1 MSREINIDNYKSNN
15 VQKLSNYS
23 GLTVSEKIDL
33 FERYLKENP
42 NETIHYNTIFEGYN
56 IGTFFIYI
64 RYLMRNDLG
73 GYSPEDLK
81 RMEKL
86 GLLEKAQGKVYEK
99 VKNVKKFC
107 KKYPYAF
114 SNAHKLY
121 QSLDEKEKIEF
132 ERVLKDYGYLRE
144 RKSRGKLSKKIE
156 EELNN
161 SQIGGVFKGAEIEEV
176 CKEYGI
182 KNKEKNQILKEF
194 GSIEN
199 FRKAYIEYM
208 VKMANAK
215 DYTEIERIR
224 GENKESAIENQQIP
238 LVRNYYFGNQD
249 LEKQR
254 SILNIISYIYGE
266 EYGYNMVMDSEIYVI
281 LERLLKENLTD
292 KERQLVELRFR
303 LKKEDEISKN
313 VMEMS
318 RPRVYRVMRDQVIRK
333 MRRKEIREIL
343 FSYIYRPSE
352 EFVRVYFSKMD
363 IFENVRKQL
372 SNKDREELVNM
383 AERVG
388 IETQE
393 DSIEG
398 MPIEDLDLSTSQL
411 YRAMKYNG
419 INTVGDLLK
428 RVKCKK
434 DLLTLAYVSDKDAE
448 EIIKKLAEIGI
459 TIYNEVKKERNIVGI
474 DIKTLNLSPRAYMV
488 LARNEIHTVE
498 QLLNRIKSKE
508 DLLQIRWLGEGT
520 ANEIIEKLAENG
532 ITIYKDEN
540 EEAIKIA
547 LSKLRIQQ
555 EKMQELDANILY
567 LKKQREVGEQLEN
580 QSKGEDDNG
589 R

>member
-1 MSREINIDNYKSNN
+1 MSKEITIDDYRSNN
-15 VQKLSNYS
+15 VNKVSNYS

-33 FERYLKENP
+33 FERYLRENP
-42 NETIHYNTIFEGYN
+42 NGAIHSYTVFEGYN
-56 IGTFFIYI
+56 IGKFFIYI
-64 RYLMRNDLG
+64 RYLMRNNLG
-73 GYSPEDLK
+73 GYSSEDFK

-86 GLLEKAQGKVYEK
+86 GLLEKTQGKVYEK

-107 KKYPYAF
+107 EKYPYAF

-161 SQIGGVFKGAEIEEV
+161 SQIGGVFKVAEIEEV

-199 FRKAYIEYM
+199 FKKAYIEYM
-208 VKMANAK
+208 VKMANTK
-215 DYTEIERIR
+215 DYIEIERIR

-238 LVRNYYFGNQD
+238 LVRNYYLGNQD

-266 EYGYNMVMDSEIYVI
+266 EYGYNMVMDSEICVI
-281 LERLLKENLTD
+281 LEKLLKENLTD

-303 LKKEDEISKN
+303 LKKEDEISKD
-313 VMEMS
+313 VKEMS
-318 RPRVYRVMRDQVIRK
+318 RPRMYQVMRDQVIRK
-333 MRRKEIREIL
+333 MRRKEIRDVL

-352 EFVRVYFSKMD
+352 EFVRAYFSEMD
-363 IFENVRKQL
+363 IFENGRKQL
-372 SNKDREELVNM
+372 SDKDREELLNM
-383 AERVG
+383 AERVS
-388 IETQE
+388 IEAQK
-393 DSIEG
+393 DSIEE
-398 MPIEDLDLSTSQL
+398 MPIEDLNLSTSQL

-428 RVKCKK
+428 RAKCKK

-448 EIIKKLAEIGI
+448 EIIKKLSEIGI
-459 TIYNEVKKERNIVGI
+459 TIYNGVKKERNMVGI

-498 QLLNRIKSKE
+498 QLLYRIKSKE

-520 ANEIIEKLAENG
+520 ANEIMKKLAENG

-547 LSKLRIQQ
+547 LSKLRMQQ

-567 LKKQREVGEQLEN
+567 LKKQKEVGEQSEN
-580 QSKGEDDNG
+580 QSKGEENNG

>member
-1 MSREINIDNYKSNN
+1 
-15 VQKLSNYS
+15 
-23 GLTVSEKIDL
+23 
-33 FERYLKENP
+33 
-42 NETIHYNTIFEGYN
+42 
-56 IGTFFIYI
+56 
-64 RYLMRNDLG
+64 
-73 GYSPEDLK
+73 
-81 RMEKL
+81 MEKL

-333 MRRKEIREIL
+333 MRRKGIREIL

-459 TIYNEVKKERNIVGI
+459 TIYNEVKKERNMVGI

-508 DLLQIRWLGEGT
+508 DLLQIRWIGETT

-567 LKKQREVGEQLEN
+567 LKKQREVGEQLKN

>member
-1 MSREINIDNYKSNN
+1 MSREITIDNNKSNN
-15 VQKLSNYS
+15 VEKLSNHS
-23 GLTVSEKIDL
+23 RST
-33 FERYLKENP
+33 
-42 NETIHYNTIFEGYN
+42 
-56 IGTFFIYI
+56 
-64 RYLMRNDLG
+64 
-73 GYSPEDLK
+73 
-81 RMEKL
+81 
-86 GLLEKAQGKVYEK
+86 VYEK

-107 KKYPYAF
+107 EKYPYAF
-114 SNAHKLY
+114 SNVHKLY

-132 ERVLKDYGYLRE
+132 ERVLKDYEYLRE
-144 RKSRGKLSKKIE
+144 RKSRGKLPKKIE

-161 SQIGGVFKGAEIEEV
+161 SQIGGVFKVAEVEDV

-199 FRKAYIEYM
+199 FRKTYIEYM
-208 VKMANAK
+208 VEMANTK

-238 LVRNYYFGNQD
+238 LVRNYYLGNQD

-266 EYGYNMVMDSEIYVI
+266 EYGYNMVMDSEICVI
-281 LERLLKENLTD
+281 LEKLLKENLTD

-303 LKKEDEISKN
+303 LKKEDEISKD
-313 VMEMS
+313 VKEMS
-318 RPRVYRVMRDQVIRK
+318 RPRMYQVMRDQVIRK
-333 MRRKEIREIL
+333 MRRKEIRDVL

-352 EFVRVYFSKMD
+352 EFVRAYFSKMD
-363 IFENVRKQL
+363 IFENGRKQL
-372 SNKDREELVNM
+372 SDKDREELLNM
-383 AERVG
+383 AERVS
-388 IETQE
+388 IEAQE
-393 DSIEG
+393 DSIEE
-398 MPIEDLDLSTSQL
+398 MPIEDLNLSTSQL

-428 RVKCKK
+428 RAKCKK
-434 DLLTLAYVSDKDAE
+434 DMLTLAYVSDKDAE

-459 TIYNEVKKERNIVGI
+459 TIYNGVKKERNMVGI

-520 ANEIIEKLAENG
+520 ANEIMKKMDENG
-532 ITIYKDEN
+532 IAIYKDEN

-547 LSKLRIQQ
+547 LAKLRMQQ
-555 EKMQELDANILY
+555 EKMQELDRNIVY
-567 LKKQREVGEQLEN
+567 LKKQKEVGEQSEN
-580 QSKGEDDNG
+580 PSKGEENNG